1 MIALRFQQAHSL
13 FPMPR
18 PSPARAPRRVAI
30 VVYPTVQH
38 LDVAGPADVFSM
50 ASALGVDTPYQIAVL
65 SSAGGPVRL
74 SNGLALQTEAAGSVD
89 PATIDTVIVA
99 GGEREG
105 LQQAAADDVLQAW
118 IMQAGTRARRLASVC
133 TGAFLLAHWGMLAG
147 RRVATHWASAQLLAR
162 YFNGLQVEPDALYV
176 QDGRCWTSGGITAG
190 IDMCLAMVE
199 QDSSRWLAARVA
211 RQLNLALR
219 RPGNQAQYSLILE
232 GQAGAYGELVDWLRG
247 HLAEAIDVER
257 MASMAGQAPRTFH
270 RGFTRDTGYTP
281 RAFLEALR
289 LETVRTGL
297 EAGQPLK
304 LLARSAGFGS
314 ESRLAKAFQRRFGLS
329 PTQYRAGARPP
340 IP

>member
-1 MIALRFQQAHSL
+1 
-13 FPMPR
+13 MPR
-18 PSPARAPRRVAI
+18 SPYSDTTRRIAI

-50 ASALGVDTPYQIAVL
+50 ANSLGVDRSYHVTVL
-65 SSAGGPVRL
+65 SSTGGHVTM
-74 SNGLALQTEAAGSVD
+74 SNGVTLQTHAVGDVD
-89 PATIDTVIVA
+89 PAAVDTLIVA

-105 LQQAAADDVLQAW
+105 LMQAAADDTLRAW
-118 IMQAGTRARRLASVC
+118 IDQAGMQARRLASVC

-147 RRVATHWASAQLLAR
+147 RRVATHWASAHLLAR
-162 YFNGLQVEPDALYV
+162 YSEGLQVEPEALYV
-176 QDGRCWTSGGITAG
+176 QDGRSWTSGGVTAG
-190 IDMCLAMVE
+190 IDMCLAMVV
-199 QDSSRWLAARVA
+199 QDTSRWLAARVA

-219 RPGNQAQYSLILE
+219 RPGNQTQYSVVLE
-232 GQAGAYGELVDWLRG
+232 GQSGAYGELVDWLRS

-297 EAGQPLK
+297 EAGQSLK
-304 LLARSAGFGS
+304 SLARAAGFRS
-314 ESRLAKAFQRRFGLS
+314 ETQLAKAFQRRFGLS
-329 PTQYRAGARPP
+329 PSQYRTGPP
-340 IP
+340 SIIP

>member
-1 MIALRFQQAHSL
+1 
-13 FPMPR
+13 MPR
-18 PSPARAPRRVAI
+18 HSAAGRPRLVAI

-50 ASALGVDTPYQIAVL
+50 ASALGLDARYRVALL
-65 SSAGGPVRL
+65 SARGGPVTL
-74 SNGLALQTEAAGSVD
+74 SNGLTLQTEAVAGID
-89 PATIDTVIVA
+89 PATIDTLIIA

-105 LQQAAADDVLQAW
+105 LMQAGADETLRAW
-118 IMQAGTRARRLASVC
+118 VGQAGTRTRRLASVC

-162 YFNGLQVEPDALYV
+162 HFDGLQVEPEALYV
-176 QDGRCWTSGGITAG
+176 QDDRFWTSGGVTAG

-199 QDSSRWLAARVA
+199 QDAGRWLAARVA

-219 RPGNQAQYSLILE
+219 RSGNQAQYSTILE
-232 GQAGAYGELVDWLRG
+232 GQAGAYGELVDWLRD

-257 MASMAGQAPRTFH
+257 MASLAGQAPRTFH

-289 LETVRTGL
+289 LEAVRAGL
-297 EAGQPLK
+297 DAGQPLK
-304 LLARSAGFGS
+304 PLARAAGFRS
-314 ESRLAKAFQRRFGLS
+314 ETQLAKAFQRRYGLS
-329 PTQYRAGARPP
+329 PSQYRGGMAPV